1 MSAHGFIS
9 LLTSLP
15 STTVTIGGW
24 VPSFNL
30 QQTGLTQKAPVFV
43 VTILAAKERL
53 WTRLTVV
60 TRFGTLLTHGKFHSS
75 RNKKV
80 NSDTATDQDYQVAH
94 KALRQACRQCAS
106 GVTTNQGTQEQNTG
120 FRNAN

>member
-30 QQTGLTQKAPVFV
+30 QQTGLTQKAPVFI

-53 WTRLTVV
+53 WTCLTAV
-60 TRFGTLLTHGKFHSS
+60 TRFGTLFTHGKVHSS
-75 RNKKV
+75 RNKKIS
-80 NSDTATDQDYQVAH
+80 SDAATDQDYQVAH